1 MSRVVSAPTAPTA
14 SQMKVPQE
22 KISMRAYE
30 KWCKRGRPNGTH
42 LQDWLEAERRVMLKP
57 PVRVSRLGDWIEV
70 SVDLTGVASA
80 SIEIVVA
87 GEMVLIHSLGGFPVP
102 MIFRTVIL
110 PAAIDARTTNACLRG
125 CALIFTADLVCN
137 K

>member
-42 LQDWLEAERRVMLKP
+42 LQDWLEAERELQAEFTKMP
-57 PVRVSRLGDWIEV
+57 GASSR
-70 SVDLTGVASA
+70 
-80 SIEIVVA
+80 
-87 GEMVLIHSLGGFPVP
+87 
-102 MIFRTVIL
+102 R
-110 PAAIDARTTNACLRG
+110 
-125 CALIFTADLVCN
+125 
-137 K
+137 